1 MAMKLDT
8 TCHPKLLT
16 AERRR
21 CDRRTVPASI
31 EAEGEGTFVKVFWSW
46 QSDTPRKIARHFVR
60 EALELAIARLREP
73 PQLEEPTERDA
84 REAIHLDHDRKD
96 VAGSPRLAETIF
108 QKILASTVVVAD
120 VTGELKTYLAPYLS
134 SAGGSTA
141 APPTIRNWR
150 SKRRRRRLITPRPTS
165 TSPNT

>member
-1 MAMKLDT
+1 MKLDT

-46 QSDTPRKIARHFVR
+46 QSDTPGKIERHFVR

-120 VTGELKTYLAPYLS
+120 VTGE
-134 SAGGSTA
+134 
-141 APPTIRNWR
+141 
-150 SKRRRRRLITPRPTS
+150 
-165 TSPNT
+165 